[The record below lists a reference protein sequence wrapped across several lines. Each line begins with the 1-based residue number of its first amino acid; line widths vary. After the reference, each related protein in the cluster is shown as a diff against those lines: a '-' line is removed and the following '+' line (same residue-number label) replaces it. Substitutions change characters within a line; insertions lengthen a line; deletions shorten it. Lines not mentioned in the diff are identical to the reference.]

1 MKKSIIIIDDEMPSR
16 ESLKA
21 FMAWDK
27 TDYYILEEFDNG
39 PEAIAFYRNNKVDII
54 ITDIQMPIMDGLAFI
69 KIIKSINK
77 QQEIIV
83 LSCHEKFS
91 YAREVM
97 RYGVNDYLIKDMLTK
112 EDLLEALNKSKRQH
126 QDFIEEKGF
135 TTSLDV
141 SIDKLLEEDA
151 TYDCSPEVVACY
163 HILLVVA
170 FDAPVV
176 SNDTMNCDVDSEG
189 IEKVRNALGVKLG
202 ISGNR
207 LAQKGSLE
215 WVLLTEINQVSSQ
228 LKYIYDSQNMA
239 TRVRKIISEIMLC
252 DFTIG
257 ISRGFKGVTDIVS
270 RYEEASEACKY
281 RVFLG
286 ENKNIFYNTVF
297 TQMTNFNPNR
307 LDKMIDRAQKY
318 MDEGNLKAMLE
329 TVETIYLEDIKG
341 FMQYNYIR
349 YVNARIVSLLVDYI
363 GKNDLSYAWV
373 FGKNFIPLN
382 ELEESNTIE
391 EIIAWFSRVIERVV
405 KKDQTE
411 VEMKYSLRVMQTIH
425 LINKHYTEGI
435 QLTDLSQRLG
445 IHKVYLSR
453 IFKEETGKNVTQY
466 IQELKIN
473 DVKKMLIGANQS
485 IQEIAETLNYSSSQ
499 QLSSV
504 FKKETGMTPKA
515 YKKLM
520 FGKLVKA
527 SKLYS

>member
-16 ESLKA
+16 ESLKT
-21 FMAWDK
+21 FLAWEN
-27 TDYYILEEFDNG
+27 TDYYILREFDNG
-39 PEAIAFYRNNKVDII
+39 PEAIEFYNHNKVDII
-54 ITDIQMPIMDGLAFI
+54 ITDIQMPTMDGLTLI
-69 KIIKSINK
+69 KIVKSINK
-77 QQEIIV
+77 QQDIIV

-91 YAREVM
+91 YAREAM
-97 RYGVNDYLIKDMLTK
+97 RYGVNDYLIKDMLTE
-112 EDLLEALNKSKRQH
+112 EDLLEALNKSNRQ
-126 QDFIEEKGF
+126 QEDLVVEK
-135 TTSLDV
+135 TPNTSLNL
-141 SIDKLLEEDA
+141 SIEKLLDEKD
-151 TYDCSPEVVACY
+151 TFDCPPEVEAGYYVLFV
-163 HILLVVA
+163 IA
-170 FDAPVV
+170 FDVPMVTQDA
-176 SNDTMNCDVDSEG
+176 MNCDMDFES
-189 IEKVRNALGVKLG
+189 IEKVRNALEVNLG
-202 ISGNR
+202 ITRER
-207 LAQKGSLE
+207 LAQKGNRQ
-215 WVLLTEINQVSSQ
+215 WVLLTEMNQVSSQ
-228 LKYIYDSQNMA
+228 LKYIYDSQSMA
-239 TRVRKIISEIMLC
+239 TRVRKIISEMMFC

-257 ISRGFKGVTDIVS
+257 ISRGFKGISDIIH
-270 RYEEASEACKY
+270 RYEEASDACKY

-307 LDKMIDRAQKY
+307 LDEMIDKAHKY
-318 MDEGNLKAMLE
+318 MEAGNLKAMLD
-329 TVETIYLEDIKG
+329 TVESIYLEDIKG

-349 YVNARIVSLLVDYI
+349 YVNARIISLLVDYI
-363 GKNDLSYAWV
+363 RRNDLSYGWV
-373 FGKNFIPLN
+373 FGKDFIPLN
-382 ELEESNTIE
+382 ELDDHNTIE
-391 EIIAWFSRVIERVV
+391 EIIAWFSTIIKRIMEQNPSEEEQ
-405 KKDQTE
+405 D
-411 VEMKYSLRVMQTIH
+411 YSLRVLQTIQ

-473 DVKKMLIGANQS
+473 DVKKMLTGANQS
-485 IQEIAETLNYSSSQ
+485 IQEIAETLNYSSPQ